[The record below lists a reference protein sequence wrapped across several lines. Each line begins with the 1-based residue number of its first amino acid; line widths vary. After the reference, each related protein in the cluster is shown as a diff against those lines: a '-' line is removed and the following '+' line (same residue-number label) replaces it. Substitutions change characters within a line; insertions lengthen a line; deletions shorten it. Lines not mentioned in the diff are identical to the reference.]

1 MFKLKKTEAASVS
14 IQRKKDALALRFCE
28 DPAFSWVL
36 EKFVRLIISQ
46 ASILKKSLTRSN
58 LALAQMGVTNIRTLK
73 RILLIIVKKQC
84 LDILKGGIWCF
95 FVESI
100 EA

>member
-1 MFKLKKTEAASVS
+1 M
-14 IQRKKDALALRFCE
+14 
-28 DPAFSWVL
+28 
-36 EKFVRLIISQ
+36 RLIISQ

-73 RILLIIVKKQC
+73 RISLIIIKKQC
-84 LDILKGGIWCF
+84 FDILRGGIWCF